1 MLFKAK
7 KLINY
12 LNVGFCFVYLCL
24 FSINSNAGELRSNTN
39 LNAPPTSIVS
49 SAPFTA
55 LNLPASST
63 SNSSNAINTISSI
76 AAATKTAQP
85 IQAASSAP
93 KPLPILPPP
102 SDLDSFETEVESID
116 VFEVEG
122 MTDNQ
127 DPLAKPDESIEL
139 VGPPPPLDTPY
150 DRDIWQR
157 VRNGFAMP
165 ELDDPRIKTQTN
177 FYGQYPKFVAKVAE
191 RAGQYLFYILEE
203 LEKRNMPTELALLP
217 FVESSFNPE
226 AVSVAKAAGMWQFI
240 PSTGKFYGLDQNL
253 FYDERRDV
261 LASTQAA
268 LDYLQRLHDQFGDWF
283 LALASYNWG
292 ENAVARAQAKNMREG
307 KPTDYLSLNMPNETR
322 NYVPRL
328 LAIKALIANP
338 SHYQIQLPD
347 VANEP
352 HFIAVYINRDIDVD
366 RAAKLADISL
376 AEFRSLNPSLRK
388 PVIIASAKNP
398 ILIPEDKADLF
409 VQNLEK
415 EQGVLSSWSIYTLS
429 AKETL
434 MQVAE
439 RFDISPALLASINNI
454 STKSKIHAGSTLLVP
469 RGKGAS
475 RDISQEIIQNARV
488 VLEAA
493 PRLNKSNKPNKS
505 AKNRSKT
512 KTSTRSKNTAKTP
525 NQISSKTTSKINTKT
540 STKTTINAKKP
551 ATKNTNTQQKTPVVK
566 KSVPA
571 TKNTIVKKSTSKPT
585 ASSKKSNQTSDK
597 KDPKK

>member
-1 MLFKAK
+1 M
-7 KLINY
+7 
-12 LNVGFCFVYLCL
+12 
-24 FSINSNAGELRSNTN
+24 
-39 LNAPPTSIVS
+39 
-49 SAPFTA
+49 
-55 LNLPASST
+55 
-63 SNSSNAINTISSI
+63 
-76 AAATKTAQP
+76 
-85 IQAASSAP
+85 
-93 KPLPILPPP
+93 
-102 SDLDSFETEVESID
+102 
-116 VFEVEG
+116 
-122 MTDNQ
+122 
-127 DPLAKPDESIEL
+127 
-139 VGPPPPLDTPY
+139 
-150 DRDIWQR
+150 
-157 VRNGFAMP
+157 
-165 ELDDPRIKTQTN
+165 
-177 FYGQYPKFVAKVAE
+177 
-191 RAGQYLFYILEE
+191 
-203 LEKRNMPTELALLP
+203 
-217 FVESSFNPE
+217 
-226 AVSVAKAAGMWQFI
+226 
-240 PSTGKFYGLDQNL
+240 
-253 FYDERRDV
+253 
-261 LASTQAA
+261 
-268 LDYLQRLHDQFGDWF
+268 
-283 LALASYNWG
+283 
-292 ENAVARAQAKNMREG
+292 
-307 KPTDYLSLNMPNETR
+307 
-322 NYVPRL
+322 
-328 LAIKALIANP
+328 
-338 SHYQIQLPD
+338 
-347 VANEP
+347 
-352 HFIAVYINRDIDVD
+352 
-366 RAAKLADISL
+366 
-376 AEFRSLNPSLRK
+376 
-388 PVIIASAKNP
+388 
-398 ILIPEDKADLF
+398 IPEDKADLF